1 MKVIIKK
8 NYEEVSQYV
17 AQEIIHLVNVN
28 PRAVL
33 GLATGS
39 SPIRTYELLK
49 EDHMNNGTSYKQV
62 CSYNLD
68 EYSGL
73 TLDHPQSYHYFMH
86 KQLFDGLDI
95 RPENI
100 HLPDGEADPEKAC
113 AHYSAMLKKHPRDL
127 QLLGVG
133 SNGHI
138 GFNEPGTSFASHTHK
153 VALKESTIKDN
164 ARLFFNGDEEAVPH
178 YAVTMG
184 IRDILDAKK
193 IILIACGARK
203 AKAVAALVKGPVTTD
218 CPASVLQTHPDVLI
232 VIDEEA
238 AQLLK

>member
-1 MKVIIKK
+1 MKVIVCE
-8 NYEEVSQYV
+8 NYEEESQKAFEV
-17 AQEIIHLVNVN
+17 MKDVIQKN
-28 PRAVL
+28 PHAIL

-39 SPIRTYELLK
+39 SPEGLYKEMVKDYE
-49 EDHMNNGTSYKQV
+49 ENGTSYADIT
-62 CSYNLD
+62 SYNLD
-68 EYSGL
+68 EYVGI
-73 TLDHPQSYHYFMH
+73 DRNHPESYYSFMH
-86 KQLFDGLDI
+86 KHLFDHVNI
-95 RPENI
+95 KPENT
-100 HLPDGEADPEKAC
+100 HLPEGSTQADADAYEAE
-113 AHYSAMLKKHPRDL
+113 LKKVTIDL
-127 QLLGVG
+127 QLLGIG
-133 SNGHI
+133 RNGHI
-138 GFNEPGTSFASHTHK
+138 GFNEPGTSFDSHTHK

-164 ARLFFNGDEEAVPH
+164 ARLFFNGDEDAVPH